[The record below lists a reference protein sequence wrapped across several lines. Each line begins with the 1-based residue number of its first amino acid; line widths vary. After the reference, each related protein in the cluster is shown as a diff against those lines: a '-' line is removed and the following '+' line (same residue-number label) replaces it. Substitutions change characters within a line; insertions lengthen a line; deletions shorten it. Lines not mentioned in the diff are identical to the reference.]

1 MESRALL
8 VAREEKW
15 RDFSVSDQSLSKVKV
30 REINESIRYTT
41 WTAFHIKDFGL
52 GDNELSSAV
61 TELEALITTWGE
73 SGVLLRGIYD
83 VSGLRADA
91 NFMFWIHGD
100 RAEDVQI
107 ALQQFGRTRIGRRST
122 AAWSAMGLHRP
133 AEFNKGHV
141 PAFMTGA
148 LPKQWVVVY
157 PFVRSYEWYLLPEE
171 ERRAMLVEH
180 GIAGRDFSGILSNTV
195 SAFALGDYEWIL
207 ALESDDLHEMVDMMR
222 ELRNT
227 QARRHVRIEI
237 PFYTGHLLS
246 TKELVGIF
254 A

>member
-1 MESRALL
+1 MSE
-8 VAREEKW
+8 
-15 RDFSVSDQSLSKVKV
+15 QSLSKVKV

-122 AAWSAMGLHRP
+122 AVWSAMGLHRP

-148 LPKQWVVVY
+148 HPKQWVVVY

>member
-1 MESRALL
+1 M
-8 VAREEKW
+8 
-15 RDFSVSDQSLSKVKV
+15 SDQSLSKVKV
-30 REINESIRYTT
+30 REINQTIRYTT
-41 WTAFHIKDFGL
+41 WTTFHIRDFGL
-52 GDNELSSAV
+52 DENQLTSYA
-61 TELEALITTWGE
+61 TELAELIATWE
-73 SGVLLRGIYD
+73 TRDVLLRGIYD

-100 RAEDVQI
+100 RAEDVQS
-107 ALQQFGRTRIGRRST
+107 ALQQFGRTGIGRRST
-122 AAWSAMGLHRP
+122 AVWSAMGLHRP

-148 LPKQWVVVY
+148 PAKQWAVVY

-180 GIAGRDFSGILSNTV
+180 GIAGRDFSGIISNTV

-237 PFYTGHLLS
+237 PFYTGHLIS
-246 TKELVGIF
+246 IKELVGIF

>member
-1 MESRALL
+1 MESLALL

-15 RDFSVSDQSLSKVKV
+15 RDSLVSDQSLSKVKV
-30 REINESIRYTT
+30 REINQTIRYTT
-41 WTAFHIKDFGL
+41 WTTFHILDFGL
-52 GDNELSSAV
+52 DANQLTSYA
-61 TELEALITTWGE
+61 TELAELIATWE
-73 SGVLLRGIYD
+73 TRGVLVRGIYD

-100 RAEDVQI
+100 RAEDIQS
-107 ALQQFGRTRIGRRST
+107 ALQQFGRTGIGRRST
-122 AAWSAMGLHRP
+122 AVWSAMGLHRP

-148 LPKQWVVVY
+148 PAKQWAVVY

-180 GIAGRDFSGILSNTV
+180 GIAGRDFSGIISNTV

-237 PFYTGHLLS
+237 PFYTGHLIS
-246 TKELVGIF
+246 IKELVGIF

>member
-1 MESRALL
+1 MAE
-8 VAREEKW
+8 
-15 RDFSVSDQSLSKVKV
+15 QSLSKVKV
-30 REINESIRYTT
+30 REINETIRYTA
-41 WTAFHIKDFGL
+41 WTSFHIDG
-52 GDNELSSAV
+52 
-61 TELEALITTWGE
+61 
-73 SGVLLRGIYD
+73 SGVEREDLDKFSRELHDLISTWVANGVLVRGIYD

-91 NFMFWIHGD
+91 DFMLWLHGN

-107 ALQQFGRTRIGRRST
+107 ALQEFKRTGIGRRSS
-122 AAWSAMGLHRP
+122 AVWSVMGLHRP

-148 LPKQWVVVY
+148 PAKQWAVVY
-157 PFVRSYEWYLLPEE
+157 PFVRSYEWYLLPDE

-180 GIAGRDFSGILSNTV
+180 GMAGRDFSGILSNTV

-207 ALESDDLHEMVDMMR
+207 ALESDDLHEVVDMMR

-237 PFYTGHLLS
+237 PFYTGHLIS
-246 TKELVGIF
+246 NQELAGLF